1 MNCKMELKKKTQIH
15 NLLHSDCTQSDLYAE
30 MVAHILRLIGE
41 QNIFIQIYE
50 AHFNLLVF
58 IKDEL
63 FPAFDL
69 GI

>member
-1 MNCKMELKKKTQIH
+1 MNCKTELKKITQIY
-15 NLLHSDCTQSDLYAE
+15 NLLHSYCTQSDLYAE
-30 MVAHILRLIGE
+30 MVAYILRLIGE

-63 FPAFDL
+63 IPAFDL